1 MTTLKLLNHS
11 ENTPEERMTAD
22 VIMRGYANPDEL
34 MKKTIEAAKQR
45 EKENAAK
52 NARKK
57 KVTMRIAAVAALVM
71 IVLACT
77 PAGGYVVSAAES
89 ALHAFKSWLNGA
101 FSVTMKQTEND
112 CTIEIV
118 EARVSGNFLYLM
130 TAENFDKVKSDLSEK
145 YEEYFDIMTFLS
157 GKIYDNKGN

>member
-57 KVTMRIAAVAALVM
+57 KVTYRSRGR
-71 IVLACT
+71 
-77 PAGGYVVSAAES
+77 AG
-89 ALHAFKSWLNGA
+89 
-101 FSVTMKQTEND
+101 ND
-112 CTIEIV
+112 CAGMHTRRRICCQRRGKRA
-118 EARVSGNFLYLM
+118 ARF
-130 TAENFDKVKSDLSEK
+130 
-145 YEEYFDIMTFLS
+145 
-157 GKIYDNKGN
+157 